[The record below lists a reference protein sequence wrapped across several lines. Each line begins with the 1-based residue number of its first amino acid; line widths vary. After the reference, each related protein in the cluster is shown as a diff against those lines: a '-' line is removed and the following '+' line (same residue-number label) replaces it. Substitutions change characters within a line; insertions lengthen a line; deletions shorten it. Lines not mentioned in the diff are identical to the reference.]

1 MVYILSGETFVTL
14 VALESG
20 LSILEWVLESEL
32 SLI

>member
-1 MVYILSGETFVTL
+1 MVYILSGKTFATL

-20 LSILEWVLESEL
+20 LSILEGVLELEL